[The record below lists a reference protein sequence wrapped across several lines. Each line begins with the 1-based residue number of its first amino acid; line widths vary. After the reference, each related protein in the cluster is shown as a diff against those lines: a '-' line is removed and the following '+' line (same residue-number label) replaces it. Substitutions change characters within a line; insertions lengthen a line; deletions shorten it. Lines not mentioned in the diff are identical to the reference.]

1 MVTIRQLRTKDIPQY
16 LNVLTNLTEVRVNLA
31 TAQKIYEREIAT
43 NPLHYIFV
51 ATDKK
56 KSNNNK
62 VVAASCTL
70 LVEPKMIGNG
80 DRVGHIE
87 DVAVAKEYQGLGI
100 GSRIVD
106 YATKFGFEKMNCVRI
121 ELDCAEST
129 APFYEKLG
137 YVYHDILMKKV
148 KVNVGP

>member
-16 LNVLTNLTEVRVNLA
+16 LHVLTNLTEVRVNLA
-31 TAQKIYEREIAT
+31 TARKIYKQEVAT
-43 NPLHYIFV
+43 NPLHYIFI
-51 ATDKK
+51 ATDER
-56 KSNNNK
+56 KSNNVK
-62 VVAASCTL
+62 VIVASCTL

-87 DVAVAKEYQGLGI
+87 DVAVAKEYQGIGI

-106 YATKFGFEKMNCVRI
+106 HATRFGFEKMNCVRI

-148 KVNVGP
+148 RVN